1 MKTCLSILIQKVLFV
16 GSLKTVTEAFWDLG
30 KYGLSVEGLKLKK
43 NECVRNALGWAIA
56 LGWG

>member
-1 MKTCLSILIQKVLFV
+1 LSFDFVSKVGV